1 MGAVSYSQISL
12 SVSAINTG
20 FHDGFPCSLWTCK
33 GEGKIRD
40 IEYGRRVVQ
49 SNIFIC

>member
-12 SVSAINTG
+12 SVSTINTG

-33 GEGKIRD
+33 EERKIRD
-40 IEYGRRVVQ
+40 IEYGCGVVQ
-49 SNIFIC
+49 